1 MPIQAED
8 LALYYDEYCPYCM
21 RVLRTLR
28 ALDVQLELRNV
39 RRDPQHL
46 RELVAARGRG
56 TVPVLRIH
64 RAEGDEWMPESA
76 DIIAYLER
84 RFGRTG

>member
-8 LALYYDEYCPYCM
+8 LALYYDEYCRYCM

-84 RFGRTG
+84 RFGPTG